1 MTEQATVPSPQPRFF
16 VGLVAGCTAL
26 TAVAIDI
33 LLPAFPKIRKE
44 FGLPAGSGRVSLL
57 ITAFFL
63 GLALGQLFYGPLSD
77 RFGRRRPLLAGLAI
91 YVAAGIATT
100 MATSF
105 NSMIFWRF
113 IWGLGAAAPRSLS
126 IAMVRDTSDGE
137 SMARIM
143 SLVMATFIVVPVLAP
158 SIGSFLI
165 SIGPWRLVFWVAI
178 IVAVLV
184 AAWVRVIPET
194 LPPERRR
201 AIGPS
206 ALLDAFRVVVRSRPT
221 VGFGLA
227 VMFLFAT
234 MSSWIGG
241 SEIMIED
248 ALGQGKHFAFI
259 FGIIAVAFGFASL
272 ASARIVR
279 TIGIDRLVYLGALGV
294 VLTGALALTV
304 ALVTDGRPPTWVF
317 IVMMMIV
324 LPSVAALVPS
334 LNTAAMIPVPQVAG
348 MAAALL
354 GTLSTAGGSILG
366 AVVDNSLHSSIT
378 PFAIGALSFG
388 SLASASILLIARPA
402 RHGFVAAVAR
412 TG

>member
-100 MATSF
+100 MASSF

-158 SIGSFLI
+158 SIGSLLI

-178 IVAVLV
+178 IVAGLV

-221 VGFGLA
+221 LGFGLA

-248 ALGQGKHFAFI
+248 ALGQGKHFALI
-259 FGIIAVAFGFASL
+259 FGIIAIAFGLASL

-279 TIGIDRLVYLGALGV
+279 IIGLNRLVYLGAFGV
-294 VLTGALALTV
+294 VLTGALATTV
-304 ALVTDGRPPTWVF
+304 ALVTDGRRR
-317 IVMMMIV
+317 
-324 LPSVAALVPS
+324 
-334 LNTAAMIPVPQVAG
+334 
-348 MAAALL
+348 L
-354 GTLSTAGGSILG
+354 GLDTRRR
-366 AVVDNSLHSSIT
+366 
-378 PFAIGALSFG
+378 
-388 SLASASILLIARPA
+388 AS
-402 RHGFVAAVAR
+402 
-412 TG
+412 

>member
-63 GLALGQLFYGPLSD
+63 GLAFGQLFYGPLSD

-105 NSMIFWRF
+105 NTMIFWRF

-126 IAMVRDTSDGE
+126 IAMVRDTSNGE

-158 SIGSFLI
+158 SIGSLLI

-178 IVAVLV
+178 VVAVLV

-206 ALLDAFRVVVRSRPT
+206 ALRGAFRVVVRSRPT
-221 VGFGLA
+221 VGYGLA

-248 ALGQGKHFAFI
+248 ALGQGKHFALI
-259 FGIIAVAFGFASL
+259 FGIIAIAFGFASL

-279 TIGIDRLVYLGALGV
+279 TIGLNRLVYLGAFGV
-294 VLTGALALTV
+294 VLTGALATTV

-317 IVMMMIV
+317 VVMMMIV

-366 AVVDNSLHSSIT
+366 AIVDNSLRSSIT
-378 PFAIGALSFG
+378 PFAIGTLGFG

-402 RHGFVAAVAR
+402 RSGFMAAVPS
-412 TG
+412 TV